1 MGPGYFPLVLGGLLV
16 VLGVAIMVQAV
27 AQLGDET
34 PIGSAAWRGLLLITA
49 ALVVFSLGVRRLGLA
64 PSLFAATLLAALSSA
79 RTSPLAALAIAIAI
93 TAFCILIFVVALGM
107 PVRLIGPWLR
117 F

>member
-16 VLGVAIMVQAV
+16 VLGVAIMVQA
-27 AQLGDET
+27 AAGGGDKT
-34 PIGSAAWRGLLLITA
+34 PLGSAAWRGIVLITA
-49 ALVVFSLGVRRLGLA
+49 AVIVFALGVRRLGLA
-64 PSLFAATLLAALSSA
+64 PALFAAVLLAALSSA
-79 RTSPLAALAIAIAI
+79 RTTPVGALVMAAAL
-93 TAFCILIFVVALGM
+93 TAFCILIFVWALGM